1 MQDNGFLLKNIGM
14 QLQTI
19 SMQIKNMGIQIS
31 NFNQNFGMQMQNI
44 GIQITNMAN
53 QIFNIGMQFSNEN
66 QIPMNFGMPK
76 FNDANEMKNWNMMND
91 IGMGNFPIN
100 ENINDFN
107 INDKDKYNDSNNEE
121 KIYICFKHNTGKTTT
136 VVISPEKT
144 VKELL
149 DLYRI
154 KLGENIDFLK
164 NNWFL
169 FNGCT
174 ININEERTIKDYGIP
189 YASLITV
196 AKKANIIT

>member
-53 QIFNIGMQFSNEN
+53 QIFNIGMKFSNAN
-66 QIPMNFGMPK
+66 QIPMNFGIPK
-76 FNDANEMKNWNMMND
+76 FNDANVMQNCNIMND

-107 INDKDKYNDSNNEE
+107 INDKDKYNNSNKQ
-121 KIYICFKHNTGKTTT
+121 KIYICFKQNTGKTTGIIIT
-136 VVISPEKT
+136 PEKT
-144 VKELL
+144 VKELIE
-149 DLYRI
+149 LYRI
-154 KLGENIDFLK
+154 KLGENLDFLK
-164 NNWFL
+164 NNYFL
-169 FNGCT
+169 FNGNP
-174 ININEERTIKDYGIP
+174 ININEERTIKDYGIS
-189 YASLITV
+189 YASLINV
-196 AKKANIIT
+196 VKKASVI

>member
-53 QIFNIGMQFSNEN
+53 QIFNIGMQFSNAN
-66 QIPMNFGMPK
+66 QIPMNFGIPK
-76 FNDANEMKNWNMMND
+76 FNDANVMQNCNMMND

-107 INDKDKYNDSNNEE
+107 INDKDKYNDSNKEK
-121 KIYICFKHNTGKTTT
+121 KIYICFEQCTGKKTGIIIT
-136 VVISPEKT
+136 PEKT
-144 VKELL
+144 VKELIEQ
-149 DLYRI
+149 YRI

-169 FNGCT
+169 FNGKP
-174 ININEERTIKDYGIP
+174 ININEERTIKEYNIT
-189 YASLITV
+189 YASIINV
-196 AKKANIIT
+196 VKKASVI